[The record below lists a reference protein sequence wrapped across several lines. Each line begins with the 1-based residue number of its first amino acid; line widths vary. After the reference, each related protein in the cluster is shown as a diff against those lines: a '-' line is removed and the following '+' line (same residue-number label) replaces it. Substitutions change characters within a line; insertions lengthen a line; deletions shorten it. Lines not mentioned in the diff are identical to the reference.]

1 MGCQR
6 LSDLDCQPLCLSP
19 FATGILKTENEC
31 ETNKKK
37 KNKLKSDAV
46 VGLQNEVAR
55 RAEAAKALQRSF
67 YFFARAGAEWEEK
80 GSGGKWPLHNGRRL
94 AQKTFNLRRLCGSFG
109 APKNDFKMWPQVI

>member
-1 MGCQR
+1 MNAK
-6 LSDLDCQPLCLSP
+6 L
-19 FATGILKTENEC
+19 T
-31 ETNKKK
+31 KKK